1 MAWSASQYLKFEDE
15 RTRPARDLLAQ
26 VPEGGIRTAYDLGCG
41 PGNSTELI
49 AARFPAA
56 SVTGID
62 SDDDMLAA
70 ARDRLPG
77 IAFEKADLADWQP
90 SRPTDL
96 LFANA
101 AFQWLPDHQHI
112 LERLMAT
119 LDPGGVLAVQMP
131 DNRREPTHVLMEE
144 TARSPAWASYFA
156 GRVIARPALPSPSSY
171 YNLLTPAASRI
182 DIWHTIYNHPLA
194 DAAAIA
200 EWVKGTGLRPYLDV
214 LEPAMRDD
222 FLADYTARLATAFP
236 RSPTARCCCAFPGC
250 SLSRCADRAVRAL
263 PQRRASEILK
273 GRARGPPLR
282 SFSDRVR
289 FRRTARGP
297 EPRRRLRRRLLRRH
311 TAWPS
316 KWLPWR
322 GW

>member
-26 VPEGGIRTAYDLGCG
+26 VPDCRICTAYDLGCG

-56 SVTGID
+56 AVTGID

-77 IAFEKADLADWQP
+77 IAFEKADLADWKP
-90 SRPTDL
+90 SRPADL

-101 AFQWLPDHQHI
+101 VFQWLPDHPRI
-112 LERLMAT
+112 LERLMAS

-131 DNRREPTHVLMEE
+131 DNLNEPTHVLMEE
-144 TARSPAWASYFA
+144 TARSPAWAGYFA
-156 GRVIARPALPSPSSY
+156 GRVIARPALPPPSSY
-171 YNLLTPAASRI
+171 YNLLAPAASRI

-194 DAAAIA
+194 NAAAIA

-214 LEPAMRDD
+214 LEPSMRDD
-222 FLADYTARLATAFP
+222 FLADYTVRLAAAFP
-236 RSPTARCCCAFPGC
+236 PLADGKVLLRFPR
-250 SLSRCADRAVRAL
+250 LFIVAVR
-263 PQRRASEILK
+263 
-273 GRARGPPLR
+273 G
-282 SFSDRVR
+282 
-289 FRRTARGP
+289 
-297 EPRRRLRRRLLRRH
+297 
-311 TAWPS
+311 
-316 KWLPWR
+316 
-322 GW
+322 